1 MSFLS
6 VSTVDA
12 IEVYLKYVED
22 QQRTIEIFEK
32 QQEEIKTAC
41 VR

>member
-22 QQRTIEIFEK
+22 QRTIEIFEK
-32 QQEEIKTAC
+32 QHGRNQNSSVC
-41 VR
+41 

>member
-22 QQRTIEIFEK
+22 QRTIEIFEK
-32 QQEEIKTAC
+32 QQEEIKNSVC
-41 VR
+41 